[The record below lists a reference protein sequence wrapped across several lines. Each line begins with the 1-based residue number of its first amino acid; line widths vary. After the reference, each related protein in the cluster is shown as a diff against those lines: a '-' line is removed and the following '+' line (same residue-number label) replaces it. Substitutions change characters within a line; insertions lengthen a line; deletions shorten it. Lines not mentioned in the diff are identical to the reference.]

1 MDNIVVFVS
10 TSTDEEAAQICRA
23 IVKEGLVA
31 CANIVPHVRSI
42 YRWKGEICDEGEV
55 LMILKTRR
63 EKYKALE
70 KRVQELH
77 SYDVP
82 EVIAIPIVEGS
93 AAYLSWI
100 RECT

>member
-1 MDNIVVFVS
+1 
-10 TSTDEEAAQICRA
+10 
-23 IVKEGLVA
+23 
-31 CANIVPHVRSI
+31 
-42 YRWKGEICDEGEV
+42 
-55 LMILKTRR
+55 MILKTRR